1 MRRSLRRTF
10 FRPETVRPHFPWSI
24 LHILWPVN
32 TYPDN
37 FESETFSFRIQKFPR
52 PHVSEFK
59 SNLPVHTKP
68 TRIKIHSS
76 AQDSSG
82 NIGNRAC
89 VEVAI
94 LNTVIT
100 VKNGLDLIT
109 SPDKKYPDLAS
120 TRFRIHSVL
129 KTFHSRAEGGF
140 KNLQIR
146 MPHSPDTCGRR
157 PYPERKRCG
166 FKNIGIPRVD
176 VAYEQQTYFRSSL
189 RRPEIRL
196 LFAG

>member
-1 MRRSLRRTF
+1 MVYQNINIFLQYSA
-10 FRPETVRPHFPWSI
+10 HII
-24 LHILWPVN
+24 LQYSAHIPLPKSGLARNILWPVN

-68 TRIKIHSS
+68 TRIKIHAS

-89 VEVAI
+89 VKVAI

-120 TRFRIHSVL
+120 FI
-129 KTFHSRAEGGF
+129 
-140 KNLQIR
+140 
-146 MPHSPDTCGRR
+146 
-157 PYPERKRCG
+157 
-166 FKNIGIPRVD
+166 
-176 VAYEQQTYFRSSL
+176 AY
-189 RRPEIRL
+189 
-196 LFAG
+196 